1 MSSRGGGRT
10 RVGKKGGN
18 VERRTYRRLY
28 MKILFLDPARTF
40 SKKIFQSSFEK
51 ELETWKRFPNG
62 RGGMEWNGSNG
73 TFATRYI
80 LEKSNYNGINYTL
93 ANI

>member
-1 MSSRGGGRT
+1 
-10 RVGKKGGN
+10 
-18 VERRTYRRLY
+18 

-62 RGGMEWNGSNG
+62 RGGMEWNGMDRMGTS